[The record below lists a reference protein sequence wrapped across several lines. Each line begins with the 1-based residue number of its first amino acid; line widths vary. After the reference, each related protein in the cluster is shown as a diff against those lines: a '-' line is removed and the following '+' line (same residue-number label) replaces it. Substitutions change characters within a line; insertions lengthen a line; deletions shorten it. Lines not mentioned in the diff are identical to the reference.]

1 MDGAG
6 AWEASIGYFNCT
18 NGNWLNASRIVQRR
32 CMSKRCRRLCCH
44 LSTQHWST
52 APPHYPAT
60 RRHCAGL
67 ALRQCVAARPL
78 FFHYTSP
85 VSTPL
90 PPLRRLMQH
99 LACLAVVLLVCA
111 PLVSRTLNGAQRFL
125 DAPLCQSQP
134 DQAGNATRSV
144 LLRAKI
150 AGDESPASI
159 NSAALDAWPGS
170 MHHEDHGAAHGAL
183 ACDYCVLSARLL
195 PWLLVVLL
203 VFPLLRAAVP
213 GEGTVAPG
221 SLKARWRAHTPRGP
235 PLQA

>member
-1 MDGAG
+1 M
-6 AWEASIGYFNCT
+6 
-18 NGNWLNASRIVQRR
+18 
-32 CMSKRCRRLCCH
+32 
-44 LSTQHWST
+44 
-52 APPHYPAT
+52 
-60 RRHCAGL
+60 
-67 ALRQCVAARPL
+67 
-78 FFHYTSP
+78 
-85 VSTPL
+85 STPL

-144 LLRAKI
+144 LLLAKI
-150 AGDESPASI
+150 AGGESPASI
-159 NSAALDAWPGS
+159 NSAAPDAWPGS

-203 VFPLLRAAVP
+203 VFPLLRAVVP
-213 GEGTVAPG
+213 GEGTVAPE
-221 SLKARWRAHTPRGP
+221 SFKARWRAHTPRGP

>member
-1 MDGAG
+1 
-6 AWEASIGYFNCT
+6 
-18 NGNWLNASRIVQRR
+18 
-32 CMSKRCRRLCCH
+32 MSKRCRRLCCH

-99 LACLAVVLLVCA
+99 LACLAVLLLVCA

-134 DQAGNATRSV
+134 DQAGNATRS
-144 LLRAKI
+144 
-150 AGDESPASI
+150 G
-159 NSAALDAWPGS
+159 
-170 MHHEDHGAAHGAL
+170 
-183 ACDYCVLSARLL
+183 LL